1 MRKSI
6 LFLAL
11 FCSLQINGQ
20 GELLRALDSGSGDL
34 VGQMFGERV
43 EISIFDQEQSLPK
56 ADAIAMTKNFFNAHQ
71 IDRFSKM
78 HEVASKDKHSQY
90 LIGKLISKDRQFKI
104 FINYQ
109 KSGEAIQIHEM
120 RIEKEE

>member
-1 MRKSI
+1 MRQSI

-11 FCSLQINGQ
+11 FCSIQINGQ
-20 GELLRALDSGSGDL
+20 EELLRALDSGNGDL
-34 VGQMFGERV
+34 IGQMFGEQV

-56 ADAIAMTKNFFNAHQ
+56 ANAIAMTKNFFNAHQ

-78 HEVASKDKHSQY
+78 HEVASKDKRSLC
-90 LIGKLISKDRQFKI
+90 LIGKLVSRDRQFKI

-109 KSGEAIQIHEM
+109 KSGEEIHIHEM